1 MSYLY
6 SQEARERISGLGVTM
21 ITEFI
26 EEVPHTV
33 RKLVFDRQAS
43 IPGFR
48 RGSPPEF
55 KEKQRRLI
63 GHLVHPQ
70 PGQKGEADWKAF
82 ASLWVAWARSRL
94 DSAFPVPETPPQE
107 ADTGASFFK
116 QLAELYPDAPR
127 ETVERLAAYSGF
139 AEEPA
144 MQAVLNSFHPAS
156 TLARDRMIDGLPG
169 RLDKIEGYF
178 ELAETAAEETAA
190 RIDQLEKSAAA
201 TSKVVKQLT
210 GNFAGVAHDVEDLR
224 TALQSV
230 TDRLQ
235 QLSQLAQ
242 STAGAQQEAS
252 QVLARSKL
260 HDEQISAV
268 LDSLA
273 VQVANLVAERAQV
286 QAIEEALDT
295 LSARVPDWE
304 VTANT
309 MATLC
314 ERLDDHD
321 LRSSRPPRHDTGDQ
335 ASVRLIENETTGPFV
350 EVSSVDVAWKVIAN
364 NLQACGVVKNDANRY
379 ARHILAAVISGQLI
393 QFKGSTADLIA
404 DAVAAAIGGAIF
416 HEWRVPVGLLS
427 ENAAADCLEVV
438 YESSGCLLL
447 KGANRS
453 AFEVYGSAIRDLV
466 ARRQFTLAVD
476 ARLVLIASWTHGP
489 AAFPDGGTLSELG
502 PVFDTDEFSMRGLS
516 AQLPLMQFGHLAV
529 DDWRVLH
536 SPAEN
541 TLLALPST
549 LRERLAQVDFVPGN
563 LWLRVAD
570 RAYAQ
575 LRLLSTGPAE
585 RTLHAVMK
593 QWALPWA
600 KSLGGPVEALTRSI
614 TELQSEIDAQAVH
627 AEHVE

>member
-6 SQEARERISGLGVTM
+6 SQEARERISALGITM

-26 EEVPHTV
+26 EEVPHAF
-33 RKLVFDRQAS
+33 RKSFFDRQAS

-48 RGSPPEF
+48 RGSPPEV

-70 PGQKGEADWKAF
+70 PGQKGEADWQAF
-82 ASLWVAWARSRL
+82 ASLWVAWAKSRL
-94 DSAFPVPETPPQE
+94 DSAFSAADKFPQS
-107 ADTGASFFK
+107 ADTGAEFFK
-116 QLAELYPDAPR
+116 RLAELYPDAPR
-127 ETVERLAAYSGF
+127 ETVERLAVYSGF
-139 AEEPA
+139 AEDPA
-144 MQAVLNSFHPAS
+144 MQAALNSFHPAS
-156 TLARDRMIDGLPG
+156 TLARNRMIDGLPG

-178 ELAETAAEETAA
+178 ELAETATEETAEH
-190 RIDQLEKSAAA
+190 IDQLEVTVTA
-201 TSKVVKQLT
+201 TADAVKQLI
-210 GNFAGVAHDVEDLR
+210 GSFASVDHDVEALR
-224 TALQSV
+224 TALHSI

-235 QLSQLAQ
+235 QLSELAQ
-242 STAGAQQEAS
+242 STARAQQEVS
-252 QVLARSKL
+252 QAIARSDLRDK
-260 HDEQISAV
+260 HMSTA
-268 LDSLA
+268 LDSLSA
-273 VQVANLVAERAQV
+273 QVTDLVAERAQV
-286 QAIEEALDT
+286 LAFEEALTT
-295 LSARVPDWE
+295 LGARIPDWE
-304 VTANT
+304 LTA
-309 MATLC
+309 ATIAALR

-321 LRSSRPPRHDTGDQ
+321 FRVAKPRDETSGHTR
-335 ASVRLIENETTGPFV
+335 VRLIESEATGPFV
-350 EVSSVDVAWKVIAN
+350 KVSSVDVAWKVIAN
-364 NLQACGVVKNDANRY
+364 NLQACGVVKNDANRC
-379 ARHILAAVISGQLI
+379 AEHILAAVISGQLI

-404 DAVAAAIGGAIF
+404 DAVAAAVGGALF

-427 ENAAADCLEVV
+427 EDAAADCLEVV

-529 DDWRVLH
+529 NDWRVLH

-541 TLLALPST
+541 TQLALPST

-575 LRLLSTGPAE
+575 LRLLSPGPAE
-585 RTLHAVMK
+585 RTLHAVLK

-600 KSLGGPVEALTRSI
+600 QSLGGPVEALTRSI
-614 TELQSEIDAQAVH
+614 IELQSEIDAQAVH

>member
-6 SQEARERISGLGVTM
+6 SQEARERITALGITM

-26 EEVPHTV
+26 EEVPHAF
-33 RKLVFDRQAS
+33 RKSFFDRQAS

-70 PGQKGEADWKAF
+70 PGQKGEADWQAF
-82 ASLWVAWARSRL
+82 ASLWVAWAKSRL
-94 DSAFPVPETPPQE
+94 DSAFPAPVKTSQA
-107 ADTGASFFK
+107 ADTGAGFFK
-116 QLAELYPDAPR
+116 RLADLYPDASR
-127 ETVERLAAYSGF
+127 EMVERLAAYSGF
-139 AEEPA
+139 AEDPA
-144 MQAVLNSFHPAS
+144 MQAALNSFHPAS

-178 ELAETAAEETAA
+178 ELAETAAEETAE
-190 RIDQLEKSAAA
+190 RIDQLEVTA
-201 TSKVVKQLT
+201 TATTEAVKQMT
-210 GNFAGVAHDVEDLR
+210 GSFTGVDQDIAELR

-235 QLSQLAQ
+235 QLNELAQ
-242 STAGAQQEAS
+242 SMARAQQEVSGALARS
-252 QVLARSKL
+252 DIRGEHMSTTVNSLVAQVGDLVADRPQVLAF
-260 HDEQISAV
+260 
-268 LDSLA
+268 
-273 VQVANLVAERAQV
+273 
-286 QAIEEALDT
+286 EEALTT
-295 LSARVPDWE
+295 LSARIPDWE
-304 VTANT
+304 VTV
-309 MATLC
+309 ATISALR

-321 LRSSRPPRHDTGDQ
+321 FRVAKLRDETSGHARI
-335 ASVRLIENETTGPFV
+335 RLIENEATGPFV
-350 EVSSVDVAWKVIAN
+350 EVSSVDVAAKVIAN
-364 NLQACGVVKNDANRY
+364 NLQACGVVKNDASRY

-404 DAVAAAIGGAIF
+404 DAVAAAVGGAIF

-427 ENAAADCLEVV
+427 EDAATDCLEVV
-438 YESSGCLLL
+438 SESSGCLLL

-453 AFEVYGSAIRDLV
+453 AFEVYGTAIRDLV
-466 ARRQFTLAVD
+466 ARRQFTLTVD
-476 ARLVLIASWTHGP
+476 TRLVLIASWTHGP

-502 PVFDTDEFSMRGLS
+502 PVFDTDEFAMRGIS
-516 AQLPLMQFGHLAV
+516 AQVPVMQFGQRV
-529 DDWRVLH
+529 VEDWKALH
-536 SPAEN
+536 SPAET

-549 LRERLAQVDFVPGN
+549 LRERLAQVDFIPGN

-575 LRLLSTGPAE
+575 LRLLSPGPSE
-585 RTLHAVMK
+585 RALHAVLK

-600 KSLGGPVEALTRSI
+600 QSLGGPVEALTRNA
-614 TELQSEIDAQAVH
+614 TELLSEIDVQAVQ
-627 AEHVE
+627 AERVE

>member
-6 SQEARERISGLGVTM
+6 SKEARGRISAFGVTI
-21 ITEFI
+21 ITEFV
-26 EEVPHTV
+26 EEVPHAF
-33 RKLVFDRQAS
+33 RKSFFDRQAS

-70 PGQKGEADWKAF
+70 PGQKGEADWQAF
-82 ASLWVAWARSRL
+82 ASLWVAWAKSRL
-94 DSAFPVPETPPQE
+94 DSAFPAADKSPQS
-107 ADTGASFFK
+107 ADTGAGFFK
-116 QLAELYPDAPR
+116 RLAELYPDAPR

-139 AEEPA
+139 AENPA
-144 MQAVLNSFHPAS
+144 MLAALNSFHPAS

-178 ELAETAAEETAA
+178 ELAEAAAEETAE
-190 RIDQLEKSAAA
+190 RIDQLEA
-201 TSKVVKQLT
+201 TATATTEAVKQLT
-210 GNFAGVAHDVEDLR
+210 GSFVGVGNDVEALR
-224 TALQSV
+224 TALHSV

-235 QLSQLAQ
+235 QLSELVH
-242 STAGAQQEAS
+242 STTGAQQEIS
-252 QVLARSKL
+252 QALAHSVLHGEHMSTA
-260 HDEQISAV
+260 

-273 VQVANLVAERAQV
+273 VQVADLVAERPQV
-286 QAIEEALDT
+286 LAIEEALTT
-295 LSARVPDWE
+295 LGARIPDWE
-304 VTANT
+304 VTV
-309 MATLC
+309 ATIAALR

-321 LRSSRPPRHDTGDQ
+321 LRVAKPRDETSGQ
-335 ASVRLIENETTGPFV
+335 ARVRLIENEASGPFV
-350 EVSSVDVAWKVIAN
+350 EVGSVDVAWKVIAN
-364 NLQACGVVKNDANRY
+364 NLQACGVVKNDANSY

-404 DAVAAAIGGAIF
+404 DAVAAAVGGMIF

-427 ENAAADCLEVV
+427 EDAATDCLEVV
-438 YESSGCLLL
+438 IESSGCLLL

-453 AFEVYGSAIRDLV
+453 AFEVYGSVIRDLV
-466 ARRQFTLAVD
+466 ARRQFTLTVD
-476 ARLVLIASWTHGP
+476 TRLVLIASWTHGP

-502 PVFDTDEFSMRGLS
+502 PVFDTDEFAMRGVS
-516 AQLPLMQFGHLAV
+516 AQVPLMQFGQRIV
-529 DDWRVLH
+529 DDWKALH
-536 SPAEN
+536 GPAET

-549 LRERLAQVDFVPGN
+549 LRERLAQVDFIPGN

-575 LRLLSTGPAE
+575 LRLLSSGPSE
-585 RTLHAVMK
+585 RALHAVLK

-600 KSLGGPVEALTRSI
+600 QSLGGPVEALTRSA
-614 TELQSEIDAQAVH
+614 TELLSEIDVQAVH
-627 AEHVE
+627 AERVE

>member
-6 SQEARERISGLGVTM
+6 SQEARERISALGVTM
-21 ITEFI
+21 ITQFI
-26 EEVPHTV
+26 EEVPHTF
-33 RKLVFDRQAS
+33 RKPVFDRQAS

-82 ASLWVAWARSRL
+82 ASLWVAWAKSRL
-94 DSAFPVPETPPQE
+94 DNAFPAPDKAPQS
-107 ADTGASFFK
+107 ADAGAGFFK
-116 QLAELYPDAPR
+116 RLAELYPDAPR

-139 AEEPA
+139 AEDPA
-144 MQAVLNSFHPAS
+144 MQAALNSFHPAS

-178 ELAETAAEETAA
+178 DLAETAAEETAE
-190 RIDQLEKSAAA
+190 RIDQLEKTA
-201 TSKVVKQLT
+201 TATTKAVKQLA
-210 GNFAGVAHDVEDLR
+210 GSFAGVAHDVEDLR
-224 TALQSV
+224 TALQNV

-235 QLSQLAQ
+235 QLSELAQ
-242 STAGAQQEAS
+242 STAGVQQEVS
-252 QVLARSKL
+252 QVLARSDL
-260 HDEQISAV
+260 HDEHISAV

-273 VQVANLVAERAQV
+273 VQVTNLVAERAQV
-286 QAIEEALDT
+286 LAFEEALTT

-304 VTANT
+304 VTTTT
-309 MATLC
+309 MAALR

-321 LRSSRPPRHDTGDQ
+321 LRGSRPRHEASDQ
-335 ASVRLIENETTGPFV
+335 ARVRLIENEATGPFV

-364 NLQACGVVKNDANRY
+364 NLQACGVVKNDASRY
-379 ARHILAAVISGQLI
+379 AQHILAAVISGQLI

-404 DAVAAAIGGAIF
+404 DAVATAIGGAIF

-427 ENAAADCLEVV
+427 EDAATDCLEVV
-438 YESSGCLLL
+438 RESSGCLLL

-466 ARRQFTLAVD
+466 ARRQFTLTVD
-476 ARLVLIASWTHGP
+476 TRLVLIASWAHGP
-489 AAFPDGGTLSELG
+489 AVFPDGGTLAELG
-502 PVFDTDEFSMRGLS
+502 PVFDTDEFDMRGLS
-516 AQLPLMQFGHLAV
+516 AQVPLMQFGQRV
-529 DDWRVLH
+529 VEDWIALH
-536 SPAEN
+536 GPAEN
-541 TLLALPST
+541 TRLALPST
-549 LRERLAQVDFVPGN
+549 LRERLAQVDFVPGK

-575 LRLLSTGPAE
+575 LRLLSPGPAE
-585 RTLHAVMK
+585 RTLHAVLK

-600 KSLGGPVEALTRSI
+600 QSLGGPVEAITRSA
-614 TELQSEIDAQAVH
+614 TELLNEIDALAVQA
-627 AEHVE
+627 ERVE

>member
-6 SQEARERISGLGVTM
+6 SQEARERISTLGVTM

-33 RKLVFDRQAS
+33 RKQVFDRQTS

-48 RGSPPEF
+48 RGSPLEF

-82 ASLWVAWARSRL
+82 GNLWVAWAKSRL
-94 DSAFPVPETPPQE
+94 DSAFPLPDTLPQ
-107 ADTGASFFK
+107 ATDAGASFFK
-116 QLAELYPDAPR
+116 QLAELYPNAPR

-139 AEEPA
+139 AQEPA
-144 MQAVLNSFHPAS
+144 MQAVLNSFHPVSA
-156 TLARDRMIDGLPG
+156 LARDRMIDGLPG

-178 ELAETAAEETAA
+178 ELAETAAEETAE
-190 RIDQLEKSAAA
+190 RIDQLEMTATA
-201 TSKVVKQLT
+201 TSKAVKQLT
-210 GNFAGVAHDVEDLR
+210 GSFAGVAQDVEDLR
-224 TALQSV
+224 TVLQSA

-235 QLSQLAQ
+235 QLSELAQ

-252 QVLARSKL
+252 QVLARSEL
-260 HDEQISAV
+260 NDEQISAV

-273 VQVANLVAERAQV
+273 AQVANLVGERAKV
-286 QAIEEALDT
+286 QAFEEALDT

-304 VTANT
+304 VTARS

-314 ERLDDHD
+314 ERLDDRD
-321 LRSSRPPRHDTGDQ
+321 LRGSRPRHDTSDQ
-335 ASVRLIENETTGPFV
+335 ARVRLIENEATGPFV

-427 ENAAADCLEVV
+427 EDAATDCLEVV
-438 YESSGCLLL
+438 CESSGCLLL

-466 ARRQFTLAVD
+466 ARRQFNLTVD
-476 ARLVLIASWTHGP
+476 TRLVLIASWAQGP

-516 AQLPLMQFGHLAV
+516 AQVPLMQFGHLAV
-529 DDWRVLH
+529 DDWKFLH
-536 SPAEN
+536 GPAEN

-570 RAYAQ
+570 RAYVQ
-575 LRLLSTGPAE
+575 LRLLSPGPAE

-600 KSLGGPVEALTRSI
+600 QSLGGPVEALTRSI
-614 TELQSEIDAQAVH
+614 TELLSEIDAQAVH

>member
-6 SQEARERISGLGVTM
+6 SQEARERISALGITM

-26 EEVPHTV
+26 EEVPHV
-33 RKLVFDRQAS
+33 FRKSFFDRQAS

-48 RGSPPEF
+48 RGSPPEV

-70 PGQKGEADWKAF
+70 PGQKGEADWQAF
-82 ASLWVAWARSRL
+82 ASLWVAWAKSRL
-94 DSAFPVPETPPQE
+94 DCAFPAADKFPQS
-107 ADTGASFFK
+107 ADTGADFFK
-116 QLAELYPDAPR
+116 RLAELYPDAPR
-127 ETVERLAAYSGF
+127 ETVERLAVYSGF
-139 AEEPA
+139 AEDPA

-156 TLARDRMIDGLPG
+156 TLARNRMIDGLPG
-169 RLDKIEGYF
+169 RLDKIESYF
-178 ELAETAAEETAA
+178 ELAETATEETAEH
-190 RIDQLEKSAAA
+190 IDQLEVTVTA
-201 TSKVVKQLT
+201 TAEAVKQLT
-210 GNFAGVAHDVEDLR
+210 GSFASVDHDVEALR
-224 TALQSV
+224 TALHGI
-230 TDRLQ
+230 TERLQ
-235 QLSQLAQ
+235 QLSELAQ
-242 STAGAQQEAS
+242 STARAQQEVS
-252 QVLARSKL
+252 QAIARSDL
-260 HDEQISAV
+260 RGEHMSTA
-268 LDSLA
+268 LDSLS
-273 VQVANLVAERAQV
+273 VQVTDLVAERAQV
-286 QAIEEALDT
+286 LAFEEALTT
-295 LSARVPDWE
+295 LGARIPDWE
-304 VTANT
+304 LTA
-309 MATLC
+309 ATIAALR

-321 LRSSRPPRHDTGDQ
+321 FRVAKPRDETSGHTR
-335 ASVRLIENETTGPFV
+335 VRLIENEATGPFV

-364 NLQACGVVKNDANRY
+364 NLQACGVVKNDANRC
-379 ARHILAAVISGQLI
+379 AGHILAAVISGQLI

-404 DAVAAAIGGAIF
+404 DAVAAAVGGAIF

-427 ENAAADCLEVV
+427 EDAAADCLEVV

-502 PVFDTDEFSMRGLS
+502 PVFDTDELSMRGLS

-541 TLLALPST
+541 TQLALPST

-575 LRLLSTGPAE
+575 LRLLSPGPAE
-585 RTLHAVMK
+585 RTLHAVLK

-600 KSLGGPVEALTRSI
+600 QSLGGPVEALTRSI
-614 TELQSEIDAQAVH
+614 IELQSEIDTQAVH

>member
-6 SQEARERISGLGVTM
+6 SQEARERISALGVTM

-26 EEVPHTV
+26 EEVPHTL
-33 RKLVFDRQAS
+33 RKPVFDRQAS

-82 ASLWVAWARSRL
+82 ANLWVAWARSRM
-94 DSAFPVPETPPQE
+94 DSVFPVPDTT
-107 ADTGASFFK
+107 DTGAGFFK
-116 QLAELYPDAPR
+116 RLAELYPNVPR

-139 AEEPA
+139 TDAPG

-178 ELAETAAEETAA
+178 ELAETAAEETAE
-190 RIDQLEKSAAA
+190 RIDQLENTA
-201 TSKVVKQLT
+201 TATGKAIKQLT
-210 GNFAGVAHDVEDLR
+210 GSLAGVVPDIEDLR
-224 TALQSV
+224 TALQSA
-230 TDRLQ
+230 TDRIQ
-235 QLSQLAQ
+235 HLSDVAQ
-242 STAGAQQEAS
+242 ATAEAQQSVS
-252 QVLARSKL
+252 QVLMRSEL
-260 HDEQISAV
+260 HDEQVSAV

-273 VQVANLVAERAQV
+273 TQVANLVAERAQV
-286 QAIEEALDT
+286 QVLAEALDS

-304 VTANT
+304 VAATN
-309 MATLC
+309 MAALR
-314 ERLDDHD
+314 ERLNEHD
-321 LRSSRPPRHDTGDQ
+321 FRDSRPRHDISEP
-335 ASVRLIENETTGPFV
+335 ARVRLIENEAPGPFV

-379 ARHILAAVISGQLI
+379 ARHILAAIIAGQLI

-427 ENAAADCLEVV
+427 EDAATDCLEVV
-438 YESSGCLLL
+438 RDSSGCLLL

-466 ARRQFTLAVD
+466 ARRQFSLTD
-476 ARLVLIASWTHGP
+476 DTRLVLIATWTHGP

-502 PVFDTDEFSMRGLS
+502 PVFDTDEFDMRGAA
-516 AQLPLMQFGHLAV
+516 AQVPLMQFGQRIAE
-529 DDWRVLH
+529 DWVVLH
-536 SPAEN
+536 GPAEN
-541 TLLALPST
+541 TRLTLPST
-549 LRERLAQVDFVPGN
+549 LRERLAQVNFVPGK

-575 LRLLSTGPAE
+575 LRLLSAAPAE
-585 RTLHAVMK
+585 RTLHAVLT

-600 KSLGGPVEALTRSI
+600 RSLGGPVEALTCSA
-614 TELQSEIDAQAVH
+614 TELRSEIDALAAQT
-627 AEHVE
+627 ERVE